1 MADSVDTLGVDM
13 RTRMKKLGTKEQ
25 QEERSVGLDSR
36 SSR

>member
-13 RTRMKKLGTKEQ
+13 RTRIKKLETKEK
-25 QEERSVGLDSR
+25 ERSVGLDSR